1 MTDTHAC
8 SRFALALLILVSSL
22 LPLAA
27 RSASAP
33 EATYEEQILEWR
45 QKRNDRLADD
55 DGWMTL
61 VALEWLQ
68 EGENSVGSR
77 PSSDAVIPGG
87 PDLWGVI
94 TLERDRI
101 LYRPQPGTGITVDG
115 AEVDEAVLLADS
127 QGQATVVRSGDIS
140 FHVIDRGSYGLR
152 VKDRKAPTLLAFNGM
167 PVYDIDPDW
176 RVEGRFVRAPE
187 GETIPISDVLGQTNP
202 SPVFGTFEFERD
214 GMEFSL
220 IAIGTEESDS
230 LWFLFADQTSGRET
244 YGAGRFLY
252 SDGMPEVG
260 RLVVDFNKAYNPP
273 CAYNDYSTCPLPP
286 QQNRL
291 RLAVQAGEKKYH
303 E

>member
-1 MTDTHAC
+1 MTDTHSCA
-8 SRFALALLILVSSL
+8 RFALALLILVSWL
-22 LPLAA
+22 LPLTAGA
-27 RSASAP
+27 ASAP

-68 EGENSVGSR
+68 EGENRVGSR

-94 TLERDRI
+94 TLEGDRI

-115 AEVDEAVLLADS
+115 AEVGEAVLLADS

-152 VKDRKAPTLLAFNGM
+152 VKDRKAPTLLAFSGM
-167 PVYDIDPDW
+167 PVYDIDPGW
-176 RVEGRFVRAPE
+176 RVEGRFIRAPE

-214 GMEFSL
+214 GVEFSL